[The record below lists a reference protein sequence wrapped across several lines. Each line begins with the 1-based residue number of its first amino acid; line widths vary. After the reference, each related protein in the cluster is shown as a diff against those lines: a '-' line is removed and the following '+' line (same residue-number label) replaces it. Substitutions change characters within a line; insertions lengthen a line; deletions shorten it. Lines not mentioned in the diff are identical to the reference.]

1 MMKKFG
7 ELYHNL
13 DLRQGRIIALVP
25 FIFLIRRYLLG
36 AVVVFSNKIIYQI
49 IVLLG
54 GVMA

>member
-1 MMKKFG
+1 MQKKFG

-25 FIFLIRRYLLG
+25 FVFLIRRYLLG